1 MKSKENDMKTN
12 SIGSKILH
20 FPLTKIIIGF
30 FVVAGLSGGSQ
41 HGLEQIFA
49 NTFTSKEIMELVVGI
64 FTIFIAIGLYYF
76 LFREYEKRKID
87 ELSLQKFGLNIGT
100 GLFLGAVLM
109 SLTTLVIY
117 LYGSYSVVSVNPFSY
132 LLPALTM
139 ALTSS
144 IIEEILFRG
153 ILFRII
159 EEKLGSYLAL
169 CLSALIFGLM
179 HLMNPNSSLLVA
191 IGLSIQAG
199 LLLGV
204 LYMFSRNLWLPIGVH
219 FAWNFTLGGVWGAPV
234 SGMLLEKTLFTSS
247 LRGNELV
254 TGGPFG
260 PEGSVQATV
269 FCLLATSLFFI
280 PCLKQG
286 KVRRPFWIK

>member
-1 MKSKENDMKTN
+1 MKTN
-12 SIGSKILH
+12 KIGSKILH
-20 FPLTKIIIGF
+20 FPLTKITIGF
-30 FVVAGLSGGSQ
+30 FVVAGLAGGSQ
-41 HGLEQIFA
+41 MGIGKLLE
-49 NTFTSKEIMELVVGI
+49 NFTGNKEITDLMSALVGALVALGS
-64 FTIFIAIGLYYF
+64 YWF
-76 LFREYEKRKID
+76 LFKLYEKRKID
-87 ELSLQKFGLNIGT
+87 EIGTSYLGKNLLTGISLGFGLMTATI
-100 GLFLGAVLM
+100 
-109 SLTTLVIY
+109 LVIY
-117 LYGSYSVVSVNPFSY
+117 ISGSYKVLALNSIFY
-132 LLPALTM
+132 LLPALSM
-139 ALTSS
+139 ALSS
-144 IIEEILFRG
+144 AIIEEVLFRG

-234 SGMLLEKTLFTSS
+234 SGMLLEKSLITSA
-247 LRGNELV
+247 LKGNELV
-254 TGGPFG
+254 TGGAFG
-260 PEGSVQATV
+260 PEGSIQATV

-280 PCLKQG
+280 NCLRTG
-286 KVRRPFWIK
+286 KVRKSFWIK